1 MGQDERKNCKL
12 KNRAAEKERGERE
25 PGSKLRS
32 WKNGLDKV
40 IETKKDK
47 SKKEGRAEEKVKER
61 QRLDKRDKWR
71 SRREEDS
78 QICLTAVSLHSL
90 TADYNYWF
98 SVCLCHHLL
107 SFPPPSRALSLI
119 PSPFSPL

>member
-1 MGQDERKNCKL
+1 MTENMRQGQSERKEAKGEWDKMKEKNCKL

-78 QICLTAVSLHSL
+78 
-90 TADYNYWF
+90 
-98 SVCLCHHLL
+98 
-107 SFPPPSRALSLI
+107 
-119 PSPFSPL
+119 